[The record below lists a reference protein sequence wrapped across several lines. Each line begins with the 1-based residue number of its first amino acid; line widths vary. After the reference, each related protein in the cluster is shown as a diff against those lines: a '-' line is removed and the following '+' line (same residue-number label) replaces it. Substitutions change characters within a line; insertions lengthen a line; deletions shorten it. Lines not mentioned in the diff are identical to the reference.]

1 MSGMYIQKR
10 KQELGFSKLGF
21 RLQAMC
27 VILKFNQISQRY
39 VVKLN
44 SIKTFLLINKNL
56 QLFAVFHWTASSYV
70 VFTRLLT

>member
-1 MSGMYIQKR
+1 
-10 KQELGFSKLGF
+10 
-21 RLQAMC
+21 MC

-56 QLFAVFHWTASSYV
+56 QLFAVFHWLASSYMYIYV
-70 VFTRLLT
+70 CVCVAC